1 MRRAVAELEL
11 PVPARE
17 QRNATTKPP
26 GAAVTTKT
34 GRSIF
39 TSPIA
44 WAVFQFFY
52 SNLQSY
58 STVLKFIKKYTPPW
72 FTADKTYR
80 RRSRRQHVQ
89 LTWPTAVRPPPT
101 VDSMVWVARHLTAM
115 PNATAEQW

>member
-39 TSPIA
+39 TSPTA
-44 WAVFQFFY
+44 WAVFQIFLFQFAK
-52 SNLQSY
+52 L
-58 STVLKFIKKYTPPW
+58 
-72 FTADKTYR
+72 
-80 RRSRRQHVQ
+80 
-89 LTWPTAVRPPPT
+89 
-101 VDSMVWVARHLTAM
+101 
-115 PNATAEQW
+115 